1 MSFNFMAAVTIH
13 SDFGAQENSLSLFP
27 LFPHLFSVK
36 WWEHTQWDWLVY
48 GVQVCEFSH
57 AHGCHHHRDA
67 SPPNLPSSS
76 HHTFPPHPWPRPTPA
91 LLTLLVVQSFEACHV
106 CVRLYSMQAFWN
118 VFFHRAQCLG
128 DASELS
134 SVSKS
139 APSYRCAVLLRM
151 DILQSITSLSKEH
164 LGHLQS

>member
-1 MSFNFMAAVTIH
+1 MSFNFMAAVTVH

-106 CVRLYSMQAFWN
+106 CVRSYSMQAFL
-118 VFFHRAQCLG
+118 QCLLSPSTMPWRCLWVVKCIKICSFLPLRSI
-128 DASELS
+128 ASHGHTT
-134 SVSKS
+134 V
-139 APSYRCAVLLRM
+139 Y
-151 DILQSITSLSKEH
+151 H
-164 LGHLQS
+164 LTQ